1 MSGFLVDR
9 TMVVT
14 RAKEQSKSLCDF
26 LRSEGANVVELPVIE
41 IQDPA
46 DGGAALESAVQ
57 KIENYE
63 WVVVTSSNAADR
75 LAKALNGT
83 IPSVSFAVVGPQ
95 TAQPLI
101 NAGCSIELAPSK
113 AVGDS
118 LLSEFPSPA
127 QEGNEILFVRAE
139 KVRPLLADGLRDLGW
154 VVEEVVAYRNVQPVI
169 DQNKVTQALMSDA
182 VIFTSASA
190 VNRYT
195 QLVQAPT
202 PAVALC
208 IGPVTAQAARE
219 NGYKNIYQ
227 AEEYSLEGLMSVTL
241 EWAAK

>member
-46 DGGAALESAVQ
+46 DRGAALESAVQ

-63 WVVVTSSNAADR
+63 WVVVTSPNAADR
-75 LAKALNGT
+75 LAKTLNGI
-83 IPSVSFAVVGPQ
+83 IPSAFFAVVGPQ

-101 NAGCSIELAPSK
+101 NVGCSIELAPSK
-113 AVGDS
+113 AVGDL

-154 VVEEVVAYRNVQPVI
+154 IVEEVVAYRNIQPTI
-169 DQNKVTQALMSDA
+169 DQNKVAQALMSDD
-182 VIFTSASA
+182 VIFASASA

-227 AEEYSLEGLMSVTL
+227 AEEYSFEGLMSVTQ